1 MNKLTQTLQDYRGRA
16 SAFWI
21 ERTEQ
26 ERKFLGVGGAVLGV
40 ALFYSLLIAPALDG
54 GAKLRKSLPELR
66 QQAAEL
72 QALGLEAAA
81 LRGQNTIAP
90 APMTREMLNAGLTA
104 RGLTAQSVAVTGEY
118 AKLQLNGVP
127 FPGLIA
133 WLDAIRTESRIAVS
147 EANISAQDTAGMVNA
162 TLTLRQ
168 NAGGQ

>member
-1 MNKLTQTLQDYRGRA
+1 MSKLTLTIQEYRGRA
-16 SAFWI
+16 SAFWS

-26 ERKFLGVGGAVLGV
+26 ERKFLGIGGAVLGLAV
-40 ALFYSLLIAPALDG
+40 FYSLLIAPALDG

-72 QALGLEAAA
+72 QALALEAAA

-104 RGLTAQSVAVTGEY
+104 RGLVTQSVSVTGEY
-118 AKLQLNGVP
+118 AKVQMNGVS
-127 FPGLIA
+127 FPGLMA

-168 NAGGQ
+168 NAGGR

>member
-1 MNKLTQTLQDYRGRA
+1 MSKLTQSIQDYRGRV

-26 ERKFLGVGGAVLGV
+26 ERKFLGIGGTVLGL

-72 QALGLEAAA
+72 QALGLEAAS

-104 RGLTAQSVAVTGEY
+104 RGLATQSVSVTGDY
-118 AKLQLNGVP
+118 AKVQLNGVP
-127 FPGLIA
+127 FPALMA
-133 WLDAIRTESRIAVS
+133 WLDAVRTESRIAVS
-147 EANISAQDTAGMVNA
+147 EANITAQDTAGMVNA

-168 NAGGQ
+168 NVSGR